1 MKPIPILLA
10 LTLASSA
17 FAHDTW
23 IAPEQFGRCG
33 AVTLHMTSAPEFGKL
48 ETAIEPSRVVRAI
61 IATPGRRINM
71 KPVAAKHSLDFN
83 TDVPE
88 SGTSIV
94 AVDLAPK
101 TIDLTPAQVTEYL
114 DEIGA
119 SDEIRAQWKAH
130 PGRWRETYTKHAKTF
145 LRCGTKDNRRY
156 YIYTDMGLELIPQGT
171 DPTSLKAGDALRVV
185 LVAPKQPPLVVPI
198 VVEREGAGR
207 IATVTQ
213 GNDRIASIKFDQPG
227 RYMLSATWLRRSDG
241 ETSDWVS
248 DFTTLTFDVK

>member
-1 MKPIPILLA
+1 MKTIPILLA

-23 IAPEQFGRCG
+23 IAPDQFGQCG

-48 ETAIEPSRVVRAI
+48 ETPIEPSRVQRAI
-61 IATPGRRINM
+61 IVIPHRRINM
-71 KPVAAKHSLDFN
+71 TPVVAKRSLDFN
-83 TDVPE
+83 VDVPE
-88 SGTSIV
+88 EGMSIA
-94 AVDLAPK
+94 AVELAPK

-119 SDEIRAQWKAH
+119 SDDIRAQRNAH

-145 LRCGTKDNRRY
+145 IRCSGRGDAY
-156 YIYTDMGLELIPQGT
+156 LSLDMGFEMIPQGT
-171 DPTSLKAGDALRVV
+171 DPTALKAGDTMRVV
-185 LVAPKQPPLVVPI
+185 LVAPKQPPVVAPI

-207 IATVTQ
+207 VATVMP
-213 GNDRIASIKFDQPG
+213 GKDRIAAIKFDQPG
-227 RYMLSATWLRRSDG
+227 RYMLSATWLRPGDG
-241 ETSDWVS
+241 NAADWVS